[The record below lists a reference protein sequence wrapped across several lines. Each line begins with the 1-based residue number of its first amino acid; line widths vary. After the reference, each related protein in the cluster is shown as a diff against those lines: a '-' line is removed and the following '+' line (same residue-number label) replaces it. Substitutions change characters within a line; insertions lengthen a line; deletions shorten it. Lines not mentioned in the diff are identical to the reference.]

1 MAEVKMDID
10 IKELLRK
17 KFGTPKDAFICGLCG
32 TTIEDDLISC
42 AVHDADIG
50 RVCNKCYRGLDFQT
64 RLLEKLS
71 TGERK
76 NPRNLFTSD
85 SEEFIMVI

>member
-1 MAEVKMDID
+1 MVGKKMDID
-10 IKELLRK
+10 IKELLRE

-32 TTIEDDLISC
+32 TTIEEDFISC
-42 AVHDADIG
+42 ALHDIG
-50 RVCNKCYRGLDFQT
+50 RVCNKCYRGLDFQS

-71 TGERK
+71 SGERK

-85 SEEFIMVI
+85 SEEFIMVLRD